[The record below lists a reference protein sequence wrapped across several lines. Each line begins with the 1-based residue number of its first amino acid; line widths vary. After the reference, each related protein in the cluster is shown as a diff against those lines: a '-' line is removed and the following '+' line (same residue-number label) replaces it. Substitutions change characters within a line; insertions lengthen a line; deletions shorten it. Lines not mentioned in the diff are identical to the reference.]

1 MKEIQQPTWPYVCNM
16 CVKDVIKIF
25 CLDSNMQ
32 YNALAKQKILLHF
45 FVLFLS
51 SSKAYYL
58 VDKKEGGKT
67 CERTAC
73 YQRFR
78 NFEPINIALIKSLC
92 NISNNLKL
100 TL

>member
-1 MKEIQQPTWPYVCNM
+1 M

-32 YNALAKQKILLHF
+32 YNALAKQKKLLHF

-58 VDKKEGGKT
+58 VDKKEGEKLVKEQHVT
-67 CERTAC
+67 KD
-73 YQRFR
+73 
-78 NFEPINIALIKSLC
+78 FETWDPLRIALIKNLC

-100 TL
+100 TV